1 MPDRASDF
9 VAPDSASPELITLE
23 ADLEAD
29 AEAEV
34 QADVFDYGAGLG
46 YWLRLVAGLV
56 SERLNLRLKEHG
68 ITEAE
73 WVVLRTMYQE
83 SWMPY
88 AAFQR
93 ALGNTMGGAWKI
105 AARLEKRGLLERRL
119 AKGSVRFQWLS
130 LTAKGE
136 SLVPQLAALAE
147 RNEEYFFVH
156 LPPHARAALIGQL
169 RDLAARYQFA
179 NWRACR

>member
-1 MPDRASDF
+1 MSELVSDSD
-9 VAPDSASPELITLE
+9 PASPELTIPE
-23 ADLEAD
+23 AELEAD
-29 AEAEV
+29 AQAEV
-34 QADVFDYGAGLG
+34 EDDVFDYGECLG
-46 YWLRLVAGLV
+46 YWLRFVAGLV
-56 SERLNLRLKEHG
+56 SDRLNLLLKEHD

-130 LTAKGE
+130 LTARGE

-156 LPPHARAALIGQL
+156 LPPHTRAALIGQL

-179 NWRACR
+179 NRRAYR